1 MPNKPRVLIAI
12 SEFVEPRDFGEVV
25 ISVDD
30 RVLARKSNI
39 PLYDADPGVVLDF
52 VQGRVDRIRELGEV
66 EVVFENVDAG
76 LREQLFQLLN

>member
-1 MPNKPRVLIAI
+1 MTGKSKVLIAI

-39 PLYDADPGVVLDF
+39 PLYGPDAGVVLEF
-52 VQGRVDRIRELGEV
+52 VRDKMDTLRRFGATDVA
-66 EVVFENVDAG
+66 FENVDPR
-76 LREQLFQLLN
+76 LRERILRLLA